1 MLVGADLR
9 QARLRAGLNAVQV
22 SERTKIQLH
31 KIEALEKGSYEN
43 LPGGIYLDGL
53 VRAYAR
59 EVGLDAERLIERARE
74 ERAAAV
80 GWTTTPSDLEAF
92 RAEHVPSGDPPPVAE
107 PDLDPGEL
115 RIHLSP
121 EATSDYR
128 QRTRSITFEHTRAAP
143 PAGSRSAPDEAFE
156 RYATRRLRHTSRR
169 SHGKALAVVSLLALF
184 GWGAYLYQA
193 AAPRDQSP
201 TADTASPLPTDSPG
215 EPTSAAPTETRGET
229 PPIDIR
235 LPAEDRASTAGDER
249 RESAVSPGIAERQA
263 VSQPESSASYGTAS
277 ATPPRQVDV
286 SGSWRLA
293 TKVES
298 SSLARY
304 SGLQIG
310 YQLELKQ
317 SGNRVTGAGRKVA
330 ENDKEL
336 GGRAQTR
343 ITLQGS
349 LEGNQLTLA
358 FTERGA
364 RRPTRG
370 KFSLILD
377 ESGGMKGQFSSSAA
391 KSAGSVEAR
400 RTAP

>member
-22 SERTKIQLH
+22 SERTKIELH

-43 LPGGIYLDGL
+43 LPGGIYLDGI

-92 RAEHVPSGDPPPVAE
+92 RAEHVSSGDPPPVTE
-107 PDLDPGEL
+107 PDLAPGGL
-115 RIHLSP
+115 RIHLGQ
-121 EATSDYR
+121 EAPNEYR

-143 PAGSRSAPDEAFE
+143 PAGSRRAPDDAFE
-156 RYATRRLRHTSRR
+156 RYATRRLRHASRR
-169 SHGKALAVVSLLALF
+169 SHGKALAFVSVLALF

-201 TADTASPLPTDSPG
+201 IADTASPPPSHGPG
-215 EPTSAAPTETRGET
+215 EPASATPSDTRAETA
-229 PPIDIR
+229 PIDIR
-235 LPAEDRASTAGDER
+235 LPGENRASTAGDER
-249 RESAVSPGIAERQA
+249 RETAVSPGIAERQP
-263 VSQPESSASYGTAS
+263 VPQPETSASHGTVS
-277 ATPPRQVDV
+277 ATAAPPIDV

-293 TKVES
+293 TTVES

-317 SGNRVTGAGRKVA
+317 NGNRVTGVGRKVA
-330 ENDKEL
+330 ENDKAL

-343 ITLQGS
+343 ITVQGS
-349 LEGNQLTLA
+349 LEGNQLNLA
-358 FTERGA
+358 FTERGT
-364 RRPTRG
+364 RRTTRG
-370 KFSLILD
+370 KFALMLD